1 LIRACFCSRVSIEKY
16 RRKRLVCKVK
26 NFHKMRPVKASPFRV
41 YLYLLDIKADFNI
54 MVERKGDKDL
64 I

>member
-1 LIRACFCSRVSIEKY
+1 VSIEKY